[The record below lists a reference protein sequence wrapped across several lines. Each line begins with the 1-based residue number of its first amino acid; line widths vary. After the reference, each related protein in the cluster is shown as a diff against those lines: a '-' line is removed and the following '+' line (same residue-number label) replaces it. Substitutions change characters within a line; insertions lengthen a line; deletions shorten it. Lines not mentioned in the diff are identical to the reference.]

1 MASFNLGRIKGDK
14 GEKGEMGPKGD
25 TGLKGDKGEKGDNGK
40 DGMTPVFSVGETR
53 TLSSSEEAYVEL
65 DTKSPENP
73 VLSFYIPRGRDGK
86 DASGDMLS
94 SVYDAKGIGKDIYE
108 YARALT
114 DDCIK
119 ASGGT
124 LAGALKAAETSL
136 PEMAVRNICIA
147 SDLPESAAEGDIC
160 VIRKETSKNLGECNP
175 GDLMLIEEYGKE
187 VPYMVVASNYHGD
200 NTVTLVRKY
209 FPSFL
214 FYFDFTKRGQ
224 YLLSD
229 MDVLLES
236 IHKSAFPESV
246 RKHLKSI
253 QITERTKFYRQ
264 CFLLSEADFQNIEYF
279 KTKENRMTRTEEG
292 NGSNYVTRTVNSKEN
307 VVAIDS
313 YGSFTAQLQSDATWV
328 RPAIVLPSGLEVEN
342 ADYKGTAAVKMPET
356 NKGIYTYVEGEWK
369 ECASL

>member
-14 GEKGEMGPKGD
+14 GDKGEMGPKGD

-40 DGMTPVFSVGETR
+40 DGMTPVFSVGETH

-65 DTKSPENP
+65 DTKAPENP
-73 VLSFYIPRGRDGK
+73 VLSFYIPRGKDGK

-94 SVYDAKGIGKDIYE
+94 SVYDTKGIGKDIYE
-108 YARALT
+108 YVQTLT
-114 DDCIK
+114 DNCIK
-119 ASGGT
+119 TSGGT
-124 LAGALKAAETSL
+124 LSGALKAAESSL
-136 PEMAVRNICIA
+136 PQMAVRNICIA

-160 VIRKETSKNLGECNP
+160 IIRKETSKKLGECNP
-175 GDLMLIEEYGKE
+175 GDIMLIEEYGKE

-209 FPSFL
+209 FLSSL
-214 FYFDFTKRGQ
+214 FYFDFIKRGQ
-224 YLLSD
+224 YLSSD

-253 QITERTKFYRQ
+253 EITERTKFERQ
-264 CFLLSEADFQNIEYF
+264 CFLLSEADFQSIEYF
-279 KTKENRMTRTEEG
+279 KTKENRVTGTEEG
-292 NGSNYVTRTVNSKEN
+292 SGSHYVTRTVNSKAN
-307 VVAIDS
+307 VVTIDA
-313 YGSFTAQLQSDATWV
+313 YGSITTQSQSNETWV
-328 RPAIVLPSGLEVEN
+328 RPAIVLPADLAVEN
-342 ADYKGTAAVKMPET
+342 ADYEGTAAVKMPET